1 MYKLVG
7 YGYYWSIL
15 AYLFL
20 KTLFVV
26 VCSIYIAYMYVGSYT
41 NSLPFKKDNY
51 LRNTIHMFAI
61 MPNLGSLNDISG
73 KQYNNKEKNTDTHK
87 DLFPQEVRLTAGV

>member
-1 MYKLVG
+1 
-7 YGYYWSIL
+7 
-15 AYLFL
+15 
-20 KTLFVV
+20 
-26 VCSIYIAYMYVGSYT
+26 
-41 NSLPFKKDNY
+41 
-51 LRNTIHMFAI
+51 MFAI